1 MFKNEL
7 ALVPHMPGSYQM
19 YNKDNIIIYVGKA
32 KDLKNR
38 LSSYFHGK
46 HSGKTKK
53 MVSEIAYFKYI
64 VTNTE
69 KEAFILE
76 INLIKKYDPKYNI
89 LLKDD
94 KSYPYIEYIKSP
106 YPKLKIVRYL
116 NIKKKAGRKLFGPF
130 PNQYAARKIVNLLNR
145 LYPLKKC
152 EGNPKE
158 LCLYYH
164 INECL
169 GYCVKNI
176 PQEQIDTMEKDILSF
191 LNGNYDIIKN
201 KALEKIQMHSD
212 ALNYESALD
221 LKRELDYV
229 ESVLAKQKVEL
240 TDLEDRDV
248 INYAEE
254 NGYISINIFFIRHG
268 KLLGNKNKIFPIME
282 NYIEEIENYIALFY
296 QKNEIPKE
304 IIVNENLD
312 KEVLSEALNTN
323 VVHAIRGE
331 KKRLLELVKT
341 NASISLKNEFELI
354 KRDEKRTVDANE
366 ALRKLLGLKVLYR
379 IDVFDNSNLFGEY
392 TVSGMVVF
400 KDGKPSKSDYRKF
413 KISIDKNDDYNSMK
427 EVLYRR
433 YYRMLME
440 KSERPDLIL
449 LDGGENQ
456 IRAAREI
463 IESLNLNIKIA
474 GLVKN
479 NKHETNELMDSDM
492 NIISIDKTSDLFHFL
507 TRMQDEVHR
516 FTITYHRD
524 IRSKGSI
531 SSVLENIEGLGEKRR
546 KALIKKY
553 GSVKKIKEA
562 SVEDLSTLIPEKVA
576 LNLHN
581 YLNSME
587 K

>member
-1 MFKNEL
+1 MFKEEL
-7 ALVPHMPGSYQM
+7 SLVPHMPGSYQM
-19 YNKDNIIIYVGKA
+19 YNENGTIIYVGKA

-46 HSGKTKK
+46 HFGKTAKL
-53 MVSEIAYFKYI
+53 VSEIAYFKYI

-76 INLIKKYDPKYNI
+76 INLIKKHNPKYNI
-89 LLKDD
+89 LLRDD
-94 KSYPYIEYIKSP
+94 KSYPYIEFISKP
-106 YPKLKIVRYL
+106 YPSLKIVRYL
-116 NIKKKAGRKLFGPF
+116 NIKKRANRKLFGPY

-164 INECL
+164 IHECL

-176 PQEQIDTMEKDILSF
+176 DQEVIDSMENEILSF

-201 KALEKIQMHSD
+201 KAYEKIEMHSK
-212 ALNYESALD
+212 LMNYEAAGE

-229 ESVLAKQKVEL
+229 EDVLAKQKVEL
-240 TDLEDRDV
+240 RDLEDRDV
-248 INYAEE
+248 INYYIH
-254 NGYISINIFFIRHG
+254 NGYVSVNIFFIRHG
-268 KLLGNKNKIFPIME
+268 KLLGNKNKIFPVMDD
-282 NYIEEIENYIALFY
+282 YIEEIEDYIGLFY
-296 QKNEIPKE
+296 SKNEVPKE
-304 IIVNENLD
+304 IIVDSSLD
-312 KEVLSEALNTN
+312 NKILSETLGTN
-323 VVHAIRGE
+323 VIHVSKGD
-331 KKRLLELVKT
+331 KKKLLELVKT
-341 NASISLKNEFELI
+341 NAKISLDNEFELI
-354 KRDEKRTVDANE
+354 KRDGKRTVGANE
-366 ALRKLLGLKVLYR
+366 LLRNILGLKSLYR
-379 IDVFDNSNLFGEY
+379 IDIFDNSNLFGDY
-392 TVSGMVVF
+392 TVSGMVVY

-413 KISIDKNDDYNSMK
+413 KISIDKNDDYGSMK

-440 KSERPDLIL
+440 KSERPDLII

-456 IRAAREI
+456 IRAAKEI
-463 IESLNLNIKIA
+463 IDSLNLNIKIA

-479 NKHETNELMDSDM
+479 DKHETNTLMDSDF
-492 NIISIDKTSDLFHFL
+492 NLIEIDKTSDLFHYL

-546 KALIKKY
+546 KALIKKF

-562 SVEDLSTLIPEKVA
+562 SIGELSEIIPEKVA
-576 LNLHN
+576 INLKE
-581 YLNSME
+581 YLKNI
-587 K
+587 

>member
-1 MFKNEL
+1 MFKEEL
-7 ALVPHMPGSYQM
+7 SLVPHMPGSYQM
-19 YNKDNIIIYVGKA
+19 YNENGTIIYVGKA

-46 HSGKTKK
+46 HFGKTAKL
-53 MVSEIAYFKYI
+53 VSEIAYFKYI

-76 INLIKKYDPKYNI
+76 INLIKKHNPKYNI
-89 LLKDD
+89 LLRDD
-94 KSYPYIEYIKSP
+94 KSYPYIEFISKP
-106 YPKLKIVRYL
+106 YPSLKIVRYL
-116 NIKKKAGRKLFGPF
+116 NIKKRANRKLFGPY

-164 INECL
+164 IHECL

-176 PQEQIDTMEKDILSF
+176 DQEVIDSMENEIISF

-201 KALEKIQMHSD
+201 KAYEKIEMHSK
-212 ALNYESALD
+212 LMNYEAAGE

-229 ESVLAKQKVEL
+229 EDVLAKQKVEL
-240 TDLEDRDV
+240 RDLEDRDV
-248 INYAEE
+248 INYYLH
-254 NGYISINIFFIRHG
+254 NGYASVNIFFIRHG
-268 KLLGNKNKIFPIME
+268 KLLGNKNKIFPVMDD
-282 NYIEEIENYIALFY
+282 YIEEIEDYIGLFY
-296 QKNEIPKE
+296 SKNEVPKE
-304 IIVNENLD
+304 IIVDSSLD
-312 KEVLSEALNTN
+312 NKILSETLGTN
-323 VVHAIRGE
+323 VIHVSKGD
-331 KKRLLELVKT
+331 KKKLLDLVKT
-341 NASISLKNEFELI
+341 NAKISLDNEFELI
-354 KRDEKRTVDANE
+354 KRDEKRTIGANE
-366 ALRKLLGLKVLYR
+366 LLRNILGLKSLYR
-379 IDVFDNSNLFGEY
+379 IDIFDNSNLFGDY
-392 TVSGMVVF
+392 TVSGMVVY

-413 KISIDKNDDYNSMK
+413 KISIDKNDDYGSMK

-440 KSERPDLIL
+440 KSERPDLII

-456 IRAAREI
+456 IRAAKEI
-463 IESLNLNIKIA
+463 IDSLNLNIKIA

-479 NKHETNELMDSDM
+479 DKHETNTLMDSDF
-492 NIISIDKTSDLFHFL
+492 NLIEIDKTSDLFHYL

-546 KALIKKY
+546 KALIKKF

-562 SVEDLSTLIPEKVA
+562 SIGELSEIIPEKVA
-576 LNLHN
+576 INLKE
-581 YLNSME
+581 YLKNI
-587 K
+587 